1 MPGDCDGHFCRCV
14 YVQVIVAGYVV
25 ATFQNLQSE
34 MQRSMPGSTP
44 VRRRGNTQSQV
55 TAVGGGGGEASVT
68 PGMVDFCQRLVHDD
82 LSQQMMA

>member
-1 MPGDCDGHFCRCV
+1 M
-14 YVQVIVAGYVV
+14 AGYVV

-34 MQRSMPGSTP
+34 MQRSLPGSTP

-55 TAVGGGGGEASVT
+55 TAAGGGGGGGGEASIT